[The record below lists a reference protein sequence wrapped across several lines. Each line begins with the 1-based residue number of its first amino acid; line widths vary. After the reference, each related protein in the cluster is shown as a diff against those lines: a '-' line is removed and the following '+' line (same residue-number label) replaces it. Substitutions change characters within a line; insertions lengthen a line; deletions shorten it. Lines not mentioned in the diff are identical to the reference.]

1 MVEQRRGL
9 WQQGPKTI
17 IIVLAAGALLV
28 AAGFFAWQSF
38 LKPKDQIAEN
48 QATLQRVK
56 AQAGAIFM
64 LPEGDPV
71 LIQIQDKQ
79 KLSGQPFYEKA
90 EDGDYVLVYE
100 NAKYAIIFRE
110 KTKQVINANTIALGG
125 ESAPTPQN

>member
-1 MVEQRRGL
+1 MIEQRRAL
-9 WQQGPKTI
+9 WQQVPKTI
-17 IIVLAAGALLV
+17 IIALAAGAFLV
-28 AAGFFAWQSF
+28 VAGFLAWQSF

-56 AQAGAIFM
+56 GQAGAIFM

-71 LIQIQDKQ
+71 LIQIKDKQ

-100 NAKYAIIFRE
+100 KAKYAIIFRE
-110 KTKQVINANTIALGG
+110 KTKQVINANTIALGE
-125 ESAPTPQN
+125 ESVQSPQN